1 MLLMPSFLF
10 KSSAVSG
17 FYPTV
22 V

>member
-1 MLLMPSFLF
+1 MPSFLF